1 MKELIGMATLVAA
14 LFGGTLLA
22 EKIYQE
28 VRIAALT
35 KASKGLPKL
44 APFAAA
50 LTRNSQKQLTQ
61 PDQKI
66 GRKPKDVPL

>member
-1 MKELIGMATLVAA
+1 MKELIGIATLIAA

-28 VRIAALT
+28 VRLAALT

-44 APFAAA
+44 APFAVA
-50 LTRNSQKQLTQ
+50 LTRNSQKQLIQ
-61 PDQKI
+61 PDQKR
-66 GRKPKDVPL
+66 GRKPKDTRL